1 MALSLSGR
9 RLAMAVAALLGLA
22 ACDNAAAPPAA
33 PPPMPVTVAKPLVRQ
48 IAEWDDFTGRFA
60 PVESVEVR
68 ARVSGYLDS
77 IHFKDGQEVAKGQ
90 LLYVI
95 DPRPFEAVV
104 ERARADVD
112 AAEAALDLAVREV
125 ARYGQLRQG
134 GNASQ
139 QVLDEKLRARRS
151 AEASVAAA
159 KASLRQAEL
168 NLAFTR
174 IEAPIAGRISRTNVT
189 VGNLVSGDAAGSV
202 LTTLVSVDPIQFYFD
217 GDEQV
222 FIRYQRRARNGER
235 PDPQDKGL
243 PIRIGLSDEVGFPHE
258 GTLDFVDNQL
268 DNATGTIRVRALVPN
283 ADRLL
288 TPGMFGRIRVP
299 ASEPK
304 PTLLIPETA
313 IGTDQTRRFVWVIGE
328 NNIPRPQ
335 VVELGATVGSLRVV
349 RGGGLKDSDQIIVN
363 GIMRVRPKV
372 PVTPLPAHLAEDGS
386 VVSDIPPAPQKPDS
400 QKPEGQK

>member
-1 MALSLSGR
+1 
-9 RLAMAVAALLGLA
+9 
-22 ACDNAAAPPAA
+22 
-33 PPPMPVTVAKPLVRQ
+33 MPVTVAKPLLRQ

-60 PVESVEVR
+60 PVSSVEVR

-77 IHFKDGQEVAKGQ
+77 IHFKDGQEVSKGQ

-125 ARYGQLRQG
+125 ARYSQLRQS

-139 QVLDEKLRARRS
+139 QVLDERLQARRG

-202 LTTLVSVDPIQFYFD
+202 LTTIVSVDPIQFYFD

-222 FIRYQRRARNGER
+222 FIRYQRQAQSGER
-235 PDPQDKGL
+235 PDPQNAGL
-243 PIRIGLSDEVGFPHE
+243 PVRIGLSDEIGFPHA
-258 GTLDFVDNQL
+258 GAIDFVDNQL
-268 DNATGTIRVRALVPN
+268 DNATGTIRVRAVLANP
-283 ADRLL
+283 DRLL

-304 PTLLIPETA
+304 PTLLVPETA
-313 IGTDQTRRFVWVIGE
+313 IGTDQTRRFVWVVGE
-328 NNIPRPQ
+328 NNVPRPQ
-335 VVELGATVGSLRVV
+335 IVDLGAVVGSLRVV
-349 RGGGLKDSDQIIVN
+349 RGGGLKETDQVIVN
-363 GIMRVRPKV
+363 GIMRVRPNV

-386 VVSDIPPAPQKPDS
+386 IVSDVPPPAAA
-400 QKPEGQK
+400 KPEAGK